1 MDVFVPKVV
10 EQLREFYGE
19 LLSSGGSYASIGAHL
34 EDLARK
40 MWEGVQAGHEF
51 IFQEIANYHKEHL
64 GRSHELLKGMGL
76 NEADCRNAIAHEYGF
91 NSWKEVTGL
100 MLPYDMD
107 FEITVQSMLAGDFE
121 QLQERIAA
129 RPVLIN
135 QRSRYGHGAT
145 LMHYAVSNGVEIWRQ
160 QVPSNLPEMVSFLL
174 EKGASLTPKMK
185 VYGGEYTA
193 PELLLS
199 SMHPRNAGI
208 FDELRHIM
216 DT

>member
-10 EQLREFYGE
+10 EELKGYYDKLLRDSTAFMT
-19 LLSSGGSYASIGAHL
+19 IGDHL
-34 EDLARK
+34 EEMAQR
-40 MWEGVQAGHEF
+40 MWQGVQAGHDF
-51 IFQEIANYHKEHL
+51 IFQEIANYHKDHL
-64 GRSHELLKGMGL
+64 GRGHDVLKGLGL
-76 NEADCRNAIAHEYGF
+76 KKVDCQTTIAHEYGF
-91 NSWKEVTGL
+91 NSWREVTTL
-100 MLPYDMD
+100 VLPYDTD
-107 FEITVQSMLAGDFE
+107 FEHAINDMLAGDLKSLKE
-121 QLQERIAA
+121 KINKKPAL
-129 RPVLIN
+129 LN

-160 QVPSNLPEMVSFLL
+160 QVPLNLPEIVAYCM
-174 EKGASLTPKMK
+174 EKGASLKHKMK

-208 FDELRHIM
+208 FDELRSIM